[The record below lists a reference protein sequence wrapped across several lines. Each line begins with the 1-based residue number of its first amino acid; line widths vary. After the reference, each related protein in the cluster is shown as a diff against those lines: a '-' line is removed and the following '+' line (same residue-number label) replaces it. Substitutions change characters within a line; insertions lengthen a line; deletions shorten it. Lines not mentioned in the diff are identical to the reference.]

1 MNNILL
7 NILTI
12 VAIFGALGLGYYF
25 GIKDS
30 FPMTCRNANKLPMI
44 YMKNDIVY
52 ELCVEPT
59 DNFNKCYTGCL
70 NTQLDNWSIYYG
82 IR

>member
-7 NILTI
+7 NILTV

-25 GIKDS
+25 GQKDS
-30 FPMTCRNANKLPMI
+30 FAWSCSSNNKIAMV
-44 YMKNDIVY
+44 YMRNDIVY

-59 DNFNKCYTGCL
+59 DNFNQCYTSCL
-70 NTQLDNWSIYYG
+70 NNKLDNWSIYYG